1 MSQYYKLYI
10 MAMNTYILLFLG
22 IMLMN
27 SCQQASKQEE
37 KQLTK
42 TPELNS
48 QTISNV
54 ISQMTDL
61 MVHDVT
67 NPPLAARFFSYACLA
82 GYEIIAQE
90 KSVQQPVSQ
99 KGVEYQHMHGILNE
113 YPLIEKPKEIKVY
126 SYQLASL
133 LAMIETAKKMQPSG
147 TLLEAYEQKLL
158 DSCKNNGF
166 SQEIVDGSLQYAT
179 HVSGQILAYA
189 KKDQYNKISNFPRYT
204 PSSAEGSWY
213 PTPPGFF
220 APVEPYFNTVR
231 AFTLDSCTQ
240 FKPAPPIVFSS
251 NKNSAFYKLMQ
262 DCYKEGIHLSKEHQE
277 IAAFWDC
284 NPFALQDNG
293 HMLVGMKKISP
304 GAHWLGITGIACQ
317 QANLD
322 FAKTLKIHTAVAL
335 GLMDGFISCWDEKF
349 RSNRIRPETAIR
361 KYIDHTWKPLLQTPP
376 FPEYLSGHSTISS
389 ASAVILTHYFGDNF
403 SYTDTVEERYGLPAR
418 KFSSFQEAA
427 IEAGLSRFYGGI
439 HFMDAIDNGRK
450 QGLQVGEWVVNTL
463 ENTQLAAKPAGLATV
478 EQE

>member
-1 MSQYYKLYI
+1 
-10 MAMNTYILLFLG
+10 MAMKIYLSLFLIIILIYSCKQSVQENKNQLG
-22 IMLMN
+22 N
-27 SCQQASKQEE
+27 S
-37 KQLTK
+37 
-42 TPELNS
+42 PELSS
-48 QTISNV
+48 QAVSEV
-54 ISQMTDL
+54 IHLMTDI

-67 NPPLAARFFSYACLA
+67 NPPLASRFFSYACLA
-82 GYEIIAQE
+82 GYEVIAQE
-90 KSVQQPVSQ
+90 KSLQQPVSG
-99 KGVEYQHMHGILNE
+99 KFPEYTSMHGVLNE
-113 YPLIEKPKEIKVY
+113 YPLIEKPGGIKTY

-147 TLLEAYEQKLL
+147 SLLQAYEQKLL
-158 DSCKNNGF
+158 DSCKSNGF
-166 SQEIVDGSLQYAT
+166 SQEVVEGSLQYAQ

-204 PSSAEGSWY
+204 PLSTEGSWY

-231 AFTLDSCTQ
+231 EFTLDSCTQ
-240 FKPAPPIVFSS
+240 FKPLAPVAFSN

-262 DCYKEGIHLSKEHQE
+262 ECYKEGVNLPKEHQD

-304 GAHWLGITGIACQ
+304 GAHWLGITGIACK
-317 QANLD
+317 QANVD
-322 FAKTLKIHTAVAL
+322 FAKTIKIHTIVSL

-361 KYIDHTWKPLLQTPP
+361 KYIDPSWKPLLQTPP

-389 ASAVILTHYFGDNF
+389 ASAVILTHYLGDHF

-418 KFSSFQEAA
+418 KFSSFQQAA

-439 HFMDAIDNGRK
+439 HFMDAIDQGRK
-450 QGLQVGEWVVNTL
+450 QGLQVGEWVINKI
-463 ENTQLAAKPAGLATV
+463 EKTQPTTKSAGLATI
-478 EQE
+478 EK